1 VGKGAQ
7 TFRSPGGVITG
18 GVTVAVTLAF
28 AGFGAFYPGAGWADW
43 LIALM
48 VLLAVLSYLA
58 QIRPAVVLGESHL
71 VLRNML
77 GGVRVPWPAV
87 GEVLVRQ
94 IVTVE
99 VGDRVF
105 DCPAVGRSPRQI
117 RRDAALPPDHHVT
130 EDSFGLYVE
139 TQIRHRADEA
149 RAQQG
154 IEEHSHEQAAMA
166 AEVRTARAWPEIVLL
181 AAAVAALVVTVVV

>member
-1 VGKGAQ
+1 MGKGAQ

-18 GVTVAVTLAF
+18 GVTVAVTLTL
-28 AGFGAFYPGAGWADW
+28 AGFGAFYPGAGWPDW

-48 VLLAVLSYLA
+48 VLIAVLSYLA
-58 QIRPAVVLGESHL
+58 QIRPAVILGESHL

-77 GGVRVPWPAV
+77 GAVRVPWPAV

-105 DCPAVGRSPRQI
+105 DCPGVGRSPRQI

-139 TQIRHRADEA
+139 TQIRYRADEVRA
-149 RAQQG
+149 RQG
-154 IEEHSHEQAAMA
+154 IEEHSDEQAALA

-181 AAAVAALVVTVVV
+181 VAAVAALVVTIAL